1 MTASLNLAV
10 IGNAILG
17 ALVDPDGKIVWCCF
31 PRLDGDPV
39 FCGLLS
45 TEDEGI
51 FDVDLVDRVKSEQS
65 YIVNTAVVVTTLS
78 DRMGGVVRIT
88 DFVPRFQHYERTF
101 RPTLLVRRVEPIAGT
116 PRVRVRIR
124 PRFNYGATKPA
135 VTHGSNHIR
144 YQSADTALR
153 ISTDAPITYILEEA
167 PFILA
172 SPVTFILGPDEPI
185 AGSIGG
191 QARDYL
197 ERTVEYWQ
205 EWSRYLSVPFEWQDA
220 VIRAAITLKLC
231 SYEET
236 GAIVAALTTSIP
248 EHPDSGRNWDYR
260 FCWLRDAYFVVQ
272 ALNRLGATSTMED
285 FILYITNVAML
296 EPEGRLRPVY
306 GVVPGAPLDERI
318 APALA
323 GYRGMGPVRIGNQA
337 AIQIQNDSYGS
348 AVLAAAQMFFD
359 HRLPI
364 RGDRALFERL
374 ERLGERAAALALEP
388 DAGLWEFRGRER
400 VHTHSVVMCWAACDR
415 LAKIARVLG
424 LGERSEHWRGEA
436 QRLRRAILDN
446 AWNASLNTFVSEFGG
461 KDVDACLLL
470 LHEVGF
476 LAPNDQR
483 FISTV
488 DTIRRELWRDG
499 HLLRYATEDDFGRP
513 RTAFN
518 VCSFW
523 FIDALTAIGRRDEAR
538 EMFERLLACRSP
550 LGLLSEDL
558 DPKTGELWGN
568 FPQTY
573 SMVGLIVSAMRLSK
587 SWEEAFWRG
596 S

>member
-1 MTASLNLAV
+1 MTANLNLAV
-10 IGNAILG
+10 VGNAILG
-17 ALVDPDGKIVWCCF
+17 ALIDPQGQIVWCCF
-31 PRLDGDPV
+31 PRLDGDPI
-39 FCGLLS
+39 FCGLLAA
-45 TEDEGI
+45 EGEGI
-51 FDVDLVDRVKSEQS
+51 FAVDLIDCVKSEQS
-65 YIVNTAVVVTTLS
+65 YINNTAVVSTTLTDHS
-78 DRMGGVVRIT
+78 GSVVRIT
-88 DFVPRFQHYERTF
+88 DFAPRFHHYERTF
-101 RPTLLVRRVEPIAGT
+101 RPTQLIRRIEPVSGT
-116 PRVRVRIR
+116 PRVRLRIR
-124 PRFNYGATKPA
+124 PRFNYGATKPT

-144 YQSADTALR
+144 YQSADTAIR
-153 ISTDAPITYILEEA
+153 ISTDAPITYVLEEA

-172 SPVTFILGPDEPI
+172 APVTFIVGPDEPVL
-185 AGSIGG
+185 GSIGG

-197 ERTVEYWQ
+197 ERTVEFWQ
-205 EWSRYLSVPFEWQDA
+205 EWVRYLSVPFEWQDA

-296 EPEGRLRPVY
+296 DPDARLRPVY
-306 GVVPGAPLDERI
+306 GIVPGLPLDERV
-318 APALA
+318 APALP

-374 ERLGERAAALALEP
+374 ERLGDRAASVALEP

-424 LGERSEHWRGEA
+424 LGERADHWRAEA

-446 AWNASLNTFVSEFGG
+446 AWNSSLNTFVSEFGG

-476 LAPNDQR
+476 LAPTDQR

-488 DTIRRELWRDG
+488 DTIRQQLWRDG

-538 EMFERLLACRSP
+538 EMFERLLACRSH

-558 DPKTGELWGN
+558 DHRTGELWGN